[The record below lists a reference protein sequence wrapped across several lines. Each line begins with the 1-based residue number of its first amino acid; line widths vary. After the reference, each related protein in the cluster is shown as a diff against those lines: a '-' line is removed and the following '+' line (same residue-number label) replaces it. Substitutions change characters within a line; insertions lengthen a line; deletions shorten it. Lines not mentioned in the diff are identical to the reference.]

1 MENLKVL
8 IVEDEHLAA
17 EGLKSYI
24 AEIDFLQLVV
34 YCENALEANRILS
47 EQSIDLIFLDIQM
60 PKLTGIDFLK
70 SLSKPP
76 MVIFTTA
83 YSDYAV
89 EGFEVNAIDYLV
101 KPFTFDRFFSA
112 IQKAQ
117 KRLNETAAK
126 ELTQPSPHE
135 PAQES
140 FFYVKADKKLSK
152 VKFEDILFIEG
163 LKDYVIIKRKTDRIV
178 TLQTMKGLEKKLPTH
193 LFRRVHR
200 SYIIALDKIEA
211 IVGNSVEIIDGKSKK
226 LIPIG
231 KNYRDEILD
240 VVNRNR
246 L

>member
-1 MENLKVL
+1 MKTIRALAIDDEPLALDIIENYAQKIPDLELVGHCKSAMEATTWIQN
-8 IVEDEHLAA
+8 E
-17 EGLKSYI
+17 
-24 AEIDFLQLVV
+24 
-34 YCENALEANRILS
+34 
-47 EQSIDLIFLDIQM
+47 SIDLLILDIKM
-60 PKLTGIDFLK
+60 PQITGVDFVK
-70 SLSKPP
+70 SLNNPP
-76 MVIFTTA
+76 LVIFTTA

-117 KRLNETAAK
+117 QRLKETASN
-126 ELTQPSPHE
+126 ELSQPSP
-135 PAQES
+135 QESTQDS

-152 VKFEDILFIEG
+152 VKFEDILYIEG

-200 SYIIALDKIEA
+200 SFIIALDKIEA
-211 IVGNSVEIIDGKSKK
+211 IVGNSVEIMDGKTKK

-231 KNYRDEILD
+231 KNYRDEILE